1 MSPPGPGTRRAGAWP
16 LAFLVPLLCAS
27 PAPGAAPQAFD
38 PAQSDPRAVAIADL
52 MMAALGGPRAW
63 EQTRFLHFAFAV
75 ERSSGRTALRTHLWD
90 RREGRLRY
98 QATGKDGAPFVVL
111 IDLDSRR
118 GEAYRL
124 PREAAAQGAAGEG
137 LRAPA
142 RIDPEASRPL
152 LEEAY
157 EAWINDTYWVLMPYK
172 MKDPGVRL
180 KYAGEASRD
189 GEEYDLLDL
198 TFDGVGLTPGDRYRA
213 HVNRKTHLMDRW
225 SYILQDDPPGSE
237 PTVWDWKGWTRR
249 GRILLCPEK
258 VTSRKGAT
266 VKIVHPILEVY
277 DTLPDA
283 YFTSPEPLPGEM
295 GERARPLRQPDR
307 TGP

>member
-1 MSPPGPGTRRAGAWP
+1 MTPARPGTWRAGAWL
-16 LAFLVPLLCAS
+16 LALLLPLLRAL
-27 PAPGAAPQAFD
+27 PALAAAPQVFD
-38 PAQSDPRAVAIADL
+38 PAQSDPQAVATADL
-52 MMAALGGPRAW
+52 VMAALGGPQAW

-75 ERSSGRTALRTHLWD
+75 ERSSGRTAYRTHLWD
-90 RREGRLRY
+90 RWDGRLRY

-111 IDLDSRR
+111 IDVNSRR

-124 PREAAAQGAAGEG
+124 PRETPAQAPPGEG
-137 LRAPA
+137 GPVPAPA
-142 RIDPEASRPL
+142 KIDPETSRLL

-189 GEEYDLLDL
+189 GDEYDLIELA
-198 TFDGVGLTPGDRYRA
+198 FAGVGLTPGDRYWA

-237 PTVWDWKGWTRR
+237 PTLWDWKGWTRR

-258 VTSRKGAT
+258 VTMRKGAT

-283 YFTSPEPLPGEM
+283 YFSSPEPLPGEL
-295 GERARPLRQPDR
+295 GERATPLR
-307 TGP
+307 